1 MLSEKSIQKFK
12 KIFKEDYGVE
22 YSDEE
27 AREASENLVG
37 FFDLLYKIDK
47 RNKNKK
53 ICIQKK

>member
-27 AREASENLVG
+27 AREAAENLVG

-53 ICIQKK
+53 TC